1 MSDESLYSM
10 KEHFKN
16 YHNSFSTCP
25 PQLFLILTTATLI
38 LILINRDRPHSGL
51 ITAVSIG
58 VIFFSI
64 IFWVFLVLLDHLKMV
79 KRDLTDTRLH
89 LEDRVQQGER
99 EQESL
104 VKELRDEI
112 NIRRKIE
119 DALTSLR
126 KGEDI
131 RQREKLAAEL
141 HDIIGLNLQSAK
153 LLCQLQQAEM
163 KNGEFPELDSQDRL
177 INEIDMAIKHV
188 RQMTNELHPIFLENM
203 DILGAIRSH
212 NDVIAERIGPTIIIE
227 NDHEH
232 YDLDDMIKE
241 YCFLIYREALN
252 NIVKHANATH
262 VSVRLMHLQPEWL
275 QIEITDNGKGFDIES
290 IEDTGHGLVLIQNRT
305 RDIRGSLNI
314 KSVLGEGTCVYIKVP
329 CYG

>member
-1 MSDESLYSM
+1 M

-16 YHNSFSTCP
+16 YHNSFSTCS
-25 PQLFLILTTATLI
+25 PQLFLILSTATLI
-38 LILINRDRPHSGL
+38 LIMINRDTPHSGL
-51 ITAVSIG
+51 ITAVSVG

-79 KRDLTDTRLH
+79 KRDLSDTRLH
-89 LEDRVQQGER
+89 LEDRVRQGER
-99 EQESL
+99 EQVYL

-126 KGEDI
+126 KEEDI

-153 LLCQLQQAEM
+153 LLCKLQQAEM

-212 NDVIAERIGPTIIIE
+212 NDVIAERAGPTIIIE

-275 QIEITDNGKGFDIES
+275 QMEITDNGKGFDIGS

-314 KSVLGEGTCVYIKVP
+314 RSVLGEGTCVYIKVP